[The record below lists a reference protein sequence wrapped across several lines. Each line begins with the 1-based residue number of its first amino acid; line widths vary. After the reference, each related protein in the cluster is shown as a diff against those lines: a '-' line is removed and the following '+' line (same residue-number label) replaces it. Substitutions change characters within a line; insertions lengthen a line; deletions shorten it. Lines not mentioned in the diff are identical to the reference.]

1 MRGWVLLAL
10 IGAMACEDTPPAGTR
25 NLLAP
30 SQPVF
35 FEVGGQELLGFI
47 DQGHDAVRLLDLT
60 AGTYQW
66 GTHPYFPRAVR
77 LDDSVIDLAWSGSSL
92 VALSASGQ
100 AYEVPAELAA
110 PTSLSLAL
118 PAAGAYPLGLVD
130 LGANWARLDNDCSLA
145 ALGGAQPAA
154 VDGLSACVLL
164 GDALVHAMQAGES
177 VLAQTTDA
185 GLQVLGASP
194 GHVVSAHAAADGG
207 WWLVTSDRR
216 RLVKIDAQGAEVH
229 RFVLPFEAMDMVESS
244 DADGPLLAV
253 VGLNTGVLYLRADG
267 TPEGPFGERT
277 LTRPI
282 ALTGEFEGIEVR
294 RDEEQSLAGRDLF
307 LVGAASLGSATVTVA
322 AVDGQD
328 QQFTLTPA
336 EGSSL
341 PSESL
346 AYATLS
352 QGESSCSGRLDAQ
365 SVWVVAT
372 GTCPVGEGVS
382 ASFTSSAWHAFAGTA
397 LLADQTFDAQ
407 QSLGAAQVG
416 TDLTLDGHV
425 ITATQAAGASLA
437 VVALRGQTGLGSLVL
452 SDGWFSGIT
461 AAAAKTNYSD
471 TEQTWLWLTSSSENA
486 VVQLPIK
493 SNEYYQ
499 ILIFR

>member
-1 MRGWVLLAL
+1 
-10 IGAMACEDTPPAGTR
+10 
-25 NLLAP
+25 
-30 SQPVF
+30 
-35 FEVGGQELLGFI
+35 
-47 DQGHDAVRLLDLT
+47 
-60 AGTYQW
+60 
-66 GTHPYFPRAVR
+66 
-77 LDDSVIDLAWSGSSL
+77 
-92 VALSASGQ
+92 
-100 AYEVPAELAA
+100 
-110 PTSLSLAL
+110 
-118 PAAGAYPLGLVD
+118 
-130 LGANWARLDNDCSLA
+130 
-145 ALGGAQPAA
+145 
-154 VDGLSACVLL
+154 
-164 GDALVHAMQAGES
+164 MQAGES

-229 RFVLPFEAMDMVESS
+229 RFVLPFEAMDVVESS

-277 LTRPI
+277 LSRPI

-294 RDEEQSLAGRDLF
+294 RNEEQSLAGRDSF
-307 LVGAASLGSATVTVA
+307 LVGAASLGAATVTVA
-322 AVDGQD
+322 AIDGQD
-328 QQFTLTPA
+328 QQFYADPCRGSVLAKRVARLCDVEPRREQLQRTFGCTKRVGGCDRDVPGGRGRQRQLYQLGLARVCRHCLTC
-336 EGSSL
+336 GSNL
-341 PSESL
+341 
-346 AYATLS
+346 
-352 QGESSCSGRLDAQ
+352 
-365 SVWVVAT
+365 
-372 GTCPVGEGVS
+372 
-382 ASFTSSAWHAFAGTA
+382 
-397 LLADQTFDAQ
+397 DAQ